1 MEIKRDFMRTEK
13 QFIEAKRQL
22 DEVMIDEV
30 IYHSQQPENPL
41 MLGTLPLLEQI
52 WQRPREHFSHYDIVP
67 TRTTFTYPRM
77 EPQAELQTNST

>member
-1 MEIKRDFMRTEK
+1 MRTEK
-13 QFIEAKRQL
+13 KFIEAKRQL

-52 WQRPREHFSHYDIVP
+52 
-67 TRTTFTYPRM
+67 
-77 EPQAELQTNST
+77 